1 MKIRLTL
8 AVAAVTAFSAAP
20 SSGQLINFP
29 VTPVPMTSETPQNIL
44 TGQYGRGLN
53 QGSGEENA
61 FAVGFERAGRDF
73 SFTAGLGFITF
84 EPETEVTLGGQIGFP
99 LARTE
104 TFDIG
109 VQGGFS
115 WTGFPVGDLLHF
127 PVGVSFMA
135 ESQMEGG
142 TTLTPWFMP
151 RFSLRSFSPDVGDGN
166 TEFDPGISGG
176 VRFELEQGLA
186 LSTALDYLLQD
197 GDDALTL
204 GLGIRYTL
212 GQR

>member
-8 AVAAVTAFSAAP
+8 AVAAVTALSAAP
-20 SSGQLINFP
+20 SSAQLINFP
-29 VTPVPMTSETPQNIL
+29 VTPVPMTSETPHNIL
-44 TGQYGRGLN
+44 TGNYGRGLN
-53 QGSGEENA
+53 SGTAEENA

-73 SFTAGLGFITF
+73 SFTVGAGLITY
-84 EPETEVTLGGQIGFP
+84 EAGTEATLGGQIGFP
-99 LARTE
+99 LATTE

-109 VQGGFS
+109 VQGGFA
-115 WTGFPVGDLLHF
+115 WTGFPAGSLLHF
-127 PVGVSFMA
+127 PVGVAFMA

-151 RFSLRSFSPDVGDGN
+151 RFSIRSFDPDFGDGD

-176 VRFELEQGLA
+176 VRFGLDES
-186 LSTALDYLLQD
+186 LSLTTALDYLLQD

-204 GLGIRYTL
+204 GLGVRYIL
-212 GQR
+212 QR